1 MRAAVAETGDRG
13 EVVVGGEAEEAGAED
28 LMVVAAVATIT
39 GVIEEDL
46 TEALTEDT
54 TEAMA
59 GVLLGAEEGGEA
71 EGMLLILPAEAEATT
86 VDITITE
93 GDTETTSGP
102 RILVITVLEDLAAAQ

>member
-1 MRAAVAETGDRG
+1 MRAVVAETEEAGA
-13 EVVVGGEAEEAGAED
+13 VVVGGEAEEAGAED
-28 LMVVAAVATIT
+28 LMEVAAVDTIA

-46 TEALTEDT
+46 TEAMTEDT

-71 EGMLLILPAEAEATT
+71 EGMLLILPAEVEATT

-102 RILVITVLEDLAAAQ
+102 RILVTTVLEDLAAAQ